1 MSFARFMM
9 DLLGLLGLFVAI
21 YAWALIGYALQS

>member
-9 DLLGLLGLFVAI
+9 DLVALLGLFAAL